1 MDGLQA
7 YSLRSIFRGHQGGK
21 EGPMAYNSIQNLTNV
36 YNFYMTTYAPKSS
49 TPYDSHKKSELRGVY
64 NSIVKLNKE
73 SPLYILDTSRDSRE
87 FAVNVKENAR
97 ELRNTIASLGGL
109 DEDTLLNKKVAYSS
123 NPNIATADFIGTLPE
138 EGELPSYE
146 IEVNRLATSQVNSGR
161 YLPDDEPVGLPA
173 DTYSFDVGID
183 GLNYEFQFSIKPNDT
198 NRDVEERLSRLIAN
212 AGVGLKAQVVSGD
225 DGTSY
230 LRIESNSTGLK
241 GSEPYIYRVSDSR
254 TSKSSGTVDYFG
266 LDHVSTKPGNASY
279 VVNGEEYTS
288 ASNRVTLGKSYEVTL
303 NGVGSEEGEKVSIG
317 LKTDVDSLTENVST
331 LVRGFNSFLSAVAE
345 YTGNQPKSGRLFN
358 EMSGV
363 ARVFA
368 RDLTSIGL
376 NLNLD
381 GTLEVDDETLRQT
394 AMSEDAAEAFA
405 PLKSFTNAVLR
416 KSNQVSLNPMNYVNN
431 IIVAYKNPGK
441 NFASPYITSAYSGMM
456 FNSYC

>member
-1 MDGLQA
+1 M
-7 YSLRSIFRGHQGGK
+7 S
-21 EGPMAYNSIQNLTNV
+21 YNSIHNLSNV

-87 FAVNVKENAR
+87 FAVSMKENAR

-109 DEDTLLNKKVAYSS
+109 DEENLLNKKVAYSS
-123 NPNIATADFIGTLPE
+123 NPDIATADFIGSVQDGE
-138 EGELPSYE
+138 EPPTYN
-146 IEVNRLATSQVNSGR
+146 IEVNRLATPQINSGN
-161 YLPDDEPVGLPA
+161 YLADDEPVALPP
-173 DTYSFDVGID
+173 DTYSFDIGID
-183 GLNYEFQFSIKPNDT
+183 GLNYEFQFSIKPSDT
-198 NRDVEERLSRLIAN
+198 NKDVQERLARLITNAN
-212 AGVGLKAQVVSGD
+212 IGMKAQVVPGED
-225 DGTSY
+225 NTSY
-230 LRIESNSTGLK
+230 LRMESNSTGLK
-241 GSEPYIYRVSDSR
+241 DENPYLFMISDHR
-254 TSKSSGTVDYFG
+254 TSKTSGTVEYFG
-266 LDHVSTKPGNASY
+266 LDHVSTQPGNASY
-279 VVNGEEYTS
+279 AVNGDEQTS
-288 ASNRVTLGKSYEVTL
+288 TTNRFTLNRIYEVELT
-303 NGVGSEEGEKVSIG
+303 GVSSEEGETASIG
-317 LKTDVDSLTENVST
+317 LKTDVESLTENINT
-331 LVRGFNSFLSAVAE
+331 LVRGFNSFLRAVAD
-345 YTGNQPKSGRLFN
+345 YTDNQPKSNQLFN

-368 RDLTSIGL
+368 HDLTSVGL

-381 GTLEVDDETLRQT
+381 GTLEVDDDTLRQS
-394 AMSEDAAEAFA
+394 AMSDDAAETFS

>member
-1 MDGLQA
+1 M
-7 YSLRSIFRGHQGGK
+7 S
-21 EGPMAYNSIQNLTNV
+21 YNSIHNLSNV

-87 FAVNVKENAR
+87 FAVNMKENAR

-109 DEDTLLNKKVAYSS
+109 DEEELLNKKVAYSS
-123 NPNIATADFIGTLPE
+123 NPNIATADFIGTITE
-138 EGELPSYE
+138 DEELPTYD
-146 IEVNRLATSQVNSGR
+146 IEVSRLATQQINTGK
-161 YLPDDEPVGLPA
+161 YLPNDELVNLPP
-173 DTYSFDVGID
+173 DTYSFDIGID
-183 GLNYEFQFSIKPNDT
+183 ELNYEFQFSIKPSDT
-198 NRDVEERLSRLIAN
+198 HRDVQERLARLITNAN
-212 AGVGLKAQVVSGD
+212 IGMKAQVVSGED
-225 DGTSY
+225 NTSY
-230 LRIESNSTGLK
+230 LRMESNSTGLK
-241 GSEPYIYRVSDSR
+241 GDDPYIYRISDHR
-254 TSKSSGTVDYFG
+254 TSKSSGTVEYFG
-266 LDHVSTKPGNASY
+266 LDHVATRPGNAAYS
-279 VVNGEEYTS
+279 VDGDERTS
-288 ASNRVTLGKSYEVTL
+288 ASNRITL
-303 NGVGSEEGEKVSIG
+303 NRIYEIELTGVSSEEGETASIG
-317 LKTDVDSLTENVST
+317 LKTDVESLTENVNT
-331 LVRGFNSFLSAVAE
+331 LVRGFNSFLKAVAE
-345 YTGNQPKSGRLFN
+345 YTDHQPKSNQLFN

-368 RDLTSIGL
+368 HDLTSVGL
-376 NLNLD
+376 KLNLD

-394 AMSEDAAEAFA
+394 VMSDDAAEAFS

-416 KSNQVSLNPMNYVNN
+416 KSNQVQLNPMNYVNN